1 MINKQSITLIMA
13 ISRRIDKKRI
23 VDLRKSYMG
32 MSPATIILASVL
44 SLLFV
49 VSLFAKPSITIAHG
63 KILYLDGII
72 ASAIIL
78 GAMVWALIEAIT
90 PPGGIVA
97 LIWRAGLGLLIGGSA
112 GAYIGYSFDF
122 SQYIII
128 PLYHGNFYAQI
139 YALTIL
145 IFGISVIWDAAWSH
159 RHGYLGQ
166 KTKNTRKSGF
176 KESGRAK
183 GYRKMIALI
192 LGLIFVFLII
202 PSSSYAGTAISSLND
217 HNGLSFPITSFSGK
231 SPSGNISTSSFS
243 NFGKGTYY
251 VTNTSLSSSY
261 SNSPSTFTGLFCG
274 YLPTYI
280 TKNATGVNETNYIQT
295 FYLTTN
301 LTIGELSSNVYQ
313 NIYLSMGYSGQYN
326 ISLGTGNASSF
337 SPLSTLTQNQT
348 MNITSDFGGN
358 AVLAVASPS
367 TTASPSFISLV
378 TLSSFNFVISP
389 SILTGNQS
397 HKVTFQV
404 QTHNQ
409 TQFEMY
415 YFAVG
420 ATSPT
425 LAGPIQLEDVGY
437 VIGAVMTIVAACLEV
452 PWIDLRPMPGV
463 RSRRSRA

>member
-1 MINKQSITLIMA
+1 MATTRRVSKQNKKM
-13 ISRRIDKKRI
+13 
-23 VDLRKSYMG
+23 VDLNKSYMG
-32 MSPATIILASVL
+32 MGLATIILASVL

-78 GAMVWALIEAIT
+78 GAMVWALIEALT

-97 LIWRAGLGLLIGGSA
+97 LVWRAGLGLLIGGSA

-139 YALTIL
+139 YVLAIL
-145 IFGISVIWDAAWSH
+145 IFGFAVIWDAAWSH

-166 KTKNTRKSGF
+166 RTKNTRKSGF

-217 HNGLSFPITSFSGK
+217 HNGLSFPITSLSGK
-231 SPSGNISTSSFS
+231 TPSGNISTSSFS
-243 NFGKGTYY
+243 DYLTPTSS

-261 SNSPSTFTGLFCG
+261 ASSDSSFVGDICG
-274 YLPTYI
+274 AYLPTYT

-301 LTIGELSSNVYQ
+301 LTIGKLASNVYQ
-313 NIYLSMGYSGQYN
+313 NIYLSMCYPGQYN
-326 ISLGTGNASSF
+326 ISLGTGNASTFTS
-337 SPLSTLTQNQT
+337 LATLNQNQT
-348 MNITSDFGGN
+348 MNITYTVGSGGTG
-358 AVLAVASPS
+358 LAIAYPSTTSASPS
-367 TTASPSFISLV
+367 YVSPK
-378 TLSSFNFVISP
+378 TYSSFNFVISP
-389 SILTGNQS
+389 SMLTGNQS
-397 HKVTFQV
+397 HRITFQV

-409 TQFEMY
+409 TQFGMY

-437 VIGAVMTIVAACLEV
+437 VIGAVMTIVAASLEV
-452 PWIDLRPMPGV
+452 PWIDLRPLPGV

>member
-1 MINKQSITLIMA
+1 MSTTKRVN
-13 ISRRIDKKRI
+13 KKRI

-32 MSPATIILASVL
+32 MAPATIILASVL

-202 PSSSYAGTAISSLND
+202 PSSSYADTAISSLND

-231 SPSGNISTSSFS
+231 SPSGNISTSSS
-243 NFGKGTYY
+243 RLS
-251 VTNTSLSSSY
+251 TSQ
-261 SNSPSTFTGLFCG
+261 P
-274 YLPTYI
+274 
-280 TKNATGVNETNYIQT
+280 
-295 FYLTTN
+295 
-301 LTIGELSSNVYQ
+301 
-313 NIYLSMGYSGQYN
+313 
-326 ISLGTGNASSF
+326 ISL
-337 SPLSTLTQNQT
+337 
-348 MNITSDFGGN
+348 
-358 AVLAVASPS
+358 
-367 TTASPSFISLV
+367 
-378 TLSSFNFVISP
+378 
-389 SILTGNQS
+389 
-397 HKVTFQV
+397 
-404 QTHNQ
+404 
-409 TQFEMY
+409 
-415 YFAVG
+415 
-420 ATSPT
+420 
-425 LAGPIQLEDVGY
+425 
-437 VIGAVMTIVAACLEV
+437 
-452 PWIDLRPMPGV
+452 
-463 RSRRSRA
+463 